1 MNQLLPSPQ
10 HLIMLAVLQPQQ
22 QSLFLPRSLPSL
34 AIAPLP
40 LKQYPTLDSLHSLHL
55 YLNPPFTPI
64 SNRESLSHRCSNS
77 IEEFKDE
84 LGRANR
90 AHNRER
96 SIYLILTS
104 VLWNCNFS
112 SLWTQRLLFTTLTM
126 TCLCFW
132 RICPAGPSVMCGR
145 VWWWGLCCT
154 ATCPIYN
161 VPSLN

>member
-1 MNQLLPSPQ
+1 
-10 HLIMLAVLQPQQ
+10 MLAVLQPQQ

-55 YLNPPFTPI
+55 YQNPPFTPI
-64 SNRESLSHRCSNS
+64 SNREPLSHRCSNS

-96 SIYLILTS
+96 SNVADVHFTFNKREHGKPWK
-104 VLWNCNFS
+104 VL
-112 SLWTQRLLFTTLTM
+112 SLLGRL
-126 TCLCFW
+126 
-132 RICPAGPSVMCGR
+132 P
-145 VWWWGLCCT
+145 
-154 ATCPIYN
+154 
-161 VPSLN
+161 